1 MPAKD
6 MPLQQLKQY
15 TGSTPRPKDFWEFWE
30 KRAGEAWA
38 LPLEYE
44 LKEAEIPHTPYTQ
57 YYDVWLRGMAGARL
71 HIKYVKPVRKRRV
84 PVVLQ
89 FHGYPG
95 SSRGWFEQS
104 SFAGLGMAV
113 LAMDCPGQ
121 GGISEDLG
129 GRQGTTAADHIIM
142 GADGPP
148 EKLYY
153 VEVFQ
158 DTCLMV
164 RLALAL
170 EGLDTEQIY
179 VNGASQGAGL
189 GLVCTALNASYI
201 KRCAALYP
209 FLSDYRRVWE
219 MDRDVIVYNG
229 LAYHTRWFDPMGEHL
244 DEFFTKLG
252 YIDVQNFVE
261 RITCP
266 VLCGTG
272 LMDDVC
278 PPSTQFAVF
287 SKITARKK
295 HFIFYEYG
303 HEEIAAFDNKIINF
317 FGNKEDGACLEQI

>member
-1 MPAKD
+1 
-6 MPLQQLKQY
+6 
-15 TGSTPRPKDFWEFWE
+15 
-30 KRAGEAWA
+30 
-38 LPLEYE
+38 
-44 LKEAEIPHTPYTQ
+44 
-57 YYDVWLRGMAGARL
+57 
-71 HIKYVKPVRKRRV
+71 
-84 PVVLQ
+84 
-89 FHGYPG
+89 
-95 SSRGWFEQS
+95 
-104 SFAGLGMAV
+104 
-113 LAMDCPGQ
+113 
-121 GGISEDLG
+121 
-129 GRQGTTAADHIIM
+129 
-142 GADGPP
+142 
-148 EKLYY
+148 

-189 GLVCTALNASYI
+189 GLVCTALNAAYI

-209 FLSDYRRVWE
+209 FLSDYRRAWE

-229 LAYHTRWFDPMGEHL
+229 LAYPNRCVDPMGEHL

-295 HFIFYEYG
+295 HLIFYEYG

-317 FGNKEDGACLEQI
+317 FGNKEDGVCLEQI

>member
-1 MPAKD
+1 
-6 MPLQQLKQY
+6 
-15 TGSTPRPKDFWEFWE
+15 
-30 KRAGEAWA
+30 
-38 LPLEYE
+38 
-44 LKEAEIPHTPYTQ
+44 
-57 YYDVWLRGMAGARL
+57 
-71 HIKYVKPVRKRRV
+71 
-84 PVVLQ
+84 
-89 FHGYPG
+89 
-95 SSRGWFEQS
+95 
-104 SFAGLGMAV
+104 
-113 LAMDCPGQ
+113 
-121 GGISEDLG
+121 
-129 GRQGTTAADHIIM
+129 
-142 GADGPP
+142 
-148 EKLYY
+148 
-153 VEVFQ
+153 
-158 DTCLMV
+158 MV

-170 EGLDTEQIY
+170 EGLDTEQVY

-189 GLVCTALNASYI
+189 GLVCTALNAAYI

-209 FLSDYRRVWE
+209 FLSDYRRAWE

-295 HFIFYEYG
+295 
-303 HEEIAAFDNKIINF
+303 AFDFSMNMVMKKLLRLIIRLLTFLVIRRMGYAWNRFKIRGIKYVYRGLSCSKGF
-317 FGNKEDGACLEQI
+317 CEALEAGEGTDWGFGFICLYG